1 MLNISDLCRDD
12 ILSII
17 DEKNHS
23 SILQNKNIGLIFEKQ
38 STRTRLSFN
47 VAINDLSGKVIDIKF
62 QDLNISRNE
71 TFEDTFKTMNCYLD
85 GLVYRTSDHKHLIK
99 ASEYFDKPII
109 NALSDISHPCQAL
122 SDMLTLKEQFDSLKL
137 NILWIGDMN
146 NVCFSFVELV
156 SIMVELNMTICCPEI
171 ISKKQNWKIGDN
183 IKIINNISELR
194 LNEFDCVMTDVF
206 ISMNDNVSNEKKEQL
221 SKYQVNENIM
231 SRTNSKC
238 VFMHCLPAN
247 IGQEVTNNVING
259 EKSIVWK
266 QAKNRLNTQKKILN
280 YINWSS

>member
-99 ASEYFDKPII
+99 ASEYFDKLLLMHSVIFLI
-109 NALSDISHPCQAL
+109 HVGL
-122 SDMLTLKEQFDSLKL
+122 SDMLTLKEFDSLKL

-146 NVCFSFVELV
+146 NVCFSFMELV
-156 SIMVELNMTICCPEI
+156 SIMDELNMTICCPEI
-171 ISKKQNWKIGDN
+171 ISKSKIG
-183 IKIINNISELR
+183 K
-194 LNEFDCVMTDVF
+194 
-206 ISMNDNVSNEKKEQL
+206 
-221 SKYQVNENIM
+221 
-231 SRTNSKC
+231 
-238 VFMHCLPAN
+238 
-247 IGQEVTNNVING
+247 
-259 EKSIVWK
+259 
-266 QAKNRLNTQKKILN
+266 
-280 YINWSS
+280 